1 MSNYTLDQAAQE
13 ANALELMLRSPGWAL
28 MEAEAKN
35 RLDAAISKLIY
46 AKPEEVAECQAQARA
61 MRFVLEEP
69 KRLLTALVRATET
82 APEQDA

>member
-13 ANALELMLRSPGWAL
+13 ANALEVMLRGPGWAL
-28 MEAEAKN
+28 LEAEAKG

-46 AKPEEVAECQAQARA
+46 AKPDEVAECQAQARA

-69 KRLLTALVRATET
+69 KRLLTALVRATEQ
-82 APEQDA
+82 APDKDA